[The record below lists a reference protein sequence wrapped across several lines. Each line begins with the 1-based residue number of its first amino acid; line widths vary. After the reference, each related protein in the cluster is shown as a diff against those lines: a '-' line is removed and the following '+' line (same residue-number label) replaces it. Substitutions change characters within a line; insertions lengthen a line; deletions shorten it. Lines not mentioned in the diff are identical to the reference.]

1 MPRTEN
7 LQGFL
12 GIHFLFWDS
21 CMNLLGNL
29 PSLFL
34 QLLGSKL
41 FNYIFEVTL
50 TIDTEVARHSGV
62 TFRKRL
68 PDLHANWEVLSFS
81 KLFSRSKQNIALISN

>member
-1 MPRTEN
+1 
-7 LQGFL
+7 
-12 GIHFLFWDS
+12 
-21 CMNLLGNL
+21 MNLLGNL